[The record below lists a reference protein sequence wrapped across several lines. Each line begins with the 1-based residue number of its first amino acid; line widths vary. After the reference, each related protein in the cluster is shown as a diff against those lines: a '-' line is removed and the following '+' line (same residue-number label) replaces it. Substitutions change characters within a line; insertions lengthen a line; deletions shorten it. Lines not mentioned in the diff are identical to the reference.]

1 MAYLLGRTNVADQN
15 NLKPTQQQ
23 LFSYKLTKNS
33 NSFAQEVSEDVTD
46 PSSVVGK
53 SSPKEEIFNMT
64 ARDFF
69 TTFADLML
77 TNPPAL
83 PQDED
88 IVSRMASEYGLVAG
102 QEWDYGALSVL
113 QRKQLDE
120 GLAEGVK
127 LINNYPITR
136 VNGWAMPDMATGN
149 FSSDYY
155 LRAYIGLVLY
165 AANVPQDAVYYE
177 TELFQ
182 GGADKVYQIYFP
194 AGELPPSNEF
204 WSITMYSEEGY
215 LVPNENGTYSVSSQ
229 QNLKYRDDGSLHVT
243 ISMSQPSDVSDTNWL
258 PAPQAGENFSLTL
271 RIYWPQES
279 VLDLS
284 WAPPAVTA
292 VETTTQQ

>member
-15 NLKPTQQQ
+15 DLRPTQEQ
-23 LFSYKLTKNS
+23 LFSYHLTKNT
-33 NSFAQEVSEDVTD
+33 ATDSEEQKQQL
-46 PSSVVGK
+46 GK
-53 SSPKEEIFNMT
+53 SNPKEEIFNMT

-69 TTFADLML
+69 TTLADLMV

-88 IVSRMASEYGLVAG
+88 IVSRMASEFGLVAG
-102 QEWDYGALSVL
+102 QEGWQYSSLSVT
-113 QRKQLDE
+113 QRKQLE
-120 GLAEGVK
+120 AGLTRGIE
-127 LINNYPITR
+127 LINSYPITR

-149 FSSDYY
+149 FSTDYY

-182 GGADKVYQIYFP
+182 GGSDKVYQIFFP
-194 AGELPPSNEF
+194 AGELPPANEF

-229 QNLKYRDDGSLHVT
+229 QKLKYGEDGSLHVT
-243 ISMSQPSDVSDTNWL
+243 ISMVPPADVSGTNWL

-284 WAPPAVTA
+284 WAPPAVTL
-292 VETTTQQ
+292 VEAAAKP